1 MAIAV
6 VPVHELISEPASTDG
21 VSTHVIVLVLVGLV
35 PVHEPFPVAVR
46 VAVNE
51 PDATLGVNVHSVGSV
66 VLVLDQVPDP
76 LPPVQAIAE

>member
-6 VPVHELISEPASTDG
+6 VPVQELMSVPASTVG

-51 PDATLGVNVHSVGSV
+51 PDAVDGVNDQSVGSV
-66 VLVLDQVPDP
+66 VLVLDHVPDP
-76 LPPVQAIAE
+76 PPPVQAIAE